1 MADMKE
7 MKKLLIDYLYAMI
20 ADDKKTMKELE
31 HEFKLTEEQLERLV
45 KKFLDKW
52 LQSPDMIAMLCE
64 VLGVYPTGAAE
75 SKGHGYYI
83 G

>member
-7 MKKLLIDYLYAMI
+7 MKKLLIDYLYATI
-20 ADDKKTMKELE
+20 ANDKKAMKELE
-31 HEFKLTEEQLERLV
+31 HEFKLSEEQLEKLV

-52 LQSPDMIAMLCE
+52 LQSPDLVAMLCE
-64 VLGVYPTGAAE
+64 LLGVYQTGEEE
-75 SKGHGYYI
+75 SKGQKYYI